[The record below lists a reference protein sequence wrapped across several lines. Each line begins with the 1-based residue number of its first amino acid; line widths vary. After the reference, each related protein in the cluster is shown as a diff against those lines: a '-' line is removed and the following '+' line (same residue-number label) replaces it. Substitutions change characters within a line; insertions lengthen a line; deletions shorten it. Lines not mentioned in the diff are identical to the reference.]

1 MKTRSTMISVSLLLC
16 ALAAYAAEPAAPTST
31 STAATPA
38 QNAATQAAAAPK
50 PTLTTTEETAKQAKT
65 LGLAPKVYNGK
76 LMWCKSDAA
85 LGTKIP
91 SYNCIRDDQVA
102 AAAQL
107 ARQNK
112 DTVDQM
118 QRNNLSQPPAKEP
131 TMQAIGH

>member
-1 MKTRSTMISVSLLLC
+1 MKIRSTVISVSLLLC
-16 ALAAYAAEPAAPTST
+16 AIAAHAAEPAAPTSA
-31 STAATPA
+31 STAATPG
-38 QNAATQAAAAPK
+38 QNAATQAAAAPAK
-50 PTLTTTEETAKQAKT
+50 LTTTEETAKQAKT
-65 LGLAPKVYNGK
+65 LGLSPKVYNGK

-102 AAAQL
+102 TAAQL

-118 QRNNLSQPPAKEP
+118 QRNNLTQPPPKEP